1 MFDEMLDKNPE
12 PEEVDKLTDELKIK
26 LESIVDETVS
36 EYLE

>member
-1 MFDEMLDKNPE
+1 MFDEMLDENPE